1 LAGCVQHGASTL
13 PAEAFGKFPE
23 TETAEIH
30 LATEFQNMVYE
41 SKHFPSELRQKIYAW
56 LKVNAIDEKKETDTE
71 EQFIYK
77 TRKKALG
84 PFKKEIMGLS
94 KEIREAIA
102 KEVEEKFDFLFQ
114 QLRVINNKELVLKY
128 TPFKRVISRKR
139 KETKETIV
147 DTEGAD

>member
-1 LAGCVQHGASTL
+1 
-13 PAEAFGKFPE
+13 
-23 TETAEIH
+23 
-30 LATEFQNMVYE
+30 MVYE

-102 KEVEEKFDFLFQ
+102 KEVEEKFDFLFEK
-114 QLRVINNKELVLKY
+114 LKVINNKELVLKY
-128 TPFKRVISRKR
+128 VPFKRIISRKR
-139 KETKETIV
+139 KETKEVTL